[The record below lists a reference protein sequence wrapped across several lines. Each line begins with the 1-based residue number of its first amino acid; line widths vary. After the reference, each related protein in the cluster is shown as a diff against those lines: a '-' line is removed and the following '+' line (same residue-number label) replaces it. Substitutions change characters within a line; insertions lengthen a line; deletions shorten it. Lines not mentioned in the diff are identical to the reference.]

1 MARSQKVRLTL
12 DVSEGLNEILEDI
25 AAESG
30 VTKSEVI
37 RKAVAMLDV
46 AHKAAREGKQL
57 TISKD
62 GKIEKQIVG
71 L

>member
-1 MARSQKVRLTL
+1 MAQKVRLTL

-25 AAESG
+25 AEESG
-30 VTKSEVI
+30 VSKSEVL

-57 TISKD
+57 TISTKD

-71 L
+71 V